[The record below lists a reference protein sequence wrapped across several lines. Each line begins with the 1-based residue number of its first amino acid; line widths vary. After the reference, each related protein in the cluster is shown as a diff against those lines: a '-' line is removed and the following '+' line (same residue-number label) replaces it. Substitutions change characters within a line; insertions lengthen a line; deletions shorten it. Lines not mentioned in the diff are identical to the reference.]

1 MGSAKDLTKK
11 ERWIFLSQ
19 QVFTEILNPRLL
31 HLSTNMDSIHGTCR
45 IGSNMIV
52 PKKVKRAY
60 SITESLIGGML
71 ARFADLV
78 KKKRLAYV
86 STMMKSIQTKIMNQT
101 MAKIVHLWVATSLSH
116 HWVLTYPEINSDQKY
131 GAYSTPFCVF
141 LQSLLRF
148 IHTLEWTPKRY
159 QSIAS
164 CIYVC
169 IVLLIL
175 ILAEY
180 YILRIIIKLGRG
192 VCVRYDTTDG
202 SSILDTAD
210 AATATNYKSI
220 VNCDLQYGRRF
231 DIGTMHRTVF
241 VQFQLRQYSEKVF
254 FCLLLSFFLFYL
266 VYFTLLYFIFSF
278 SFRFLFPLI
287 YIMIYS

>member
-1 MGSAKDLTKK
+1 MQDWFQHDCSK
-11 ERWIFLSQ
+11 ES
-19 QVFTEILNPRLL
+19 EKGLL
-31 HLSTNMDSIHGTCR
+31 HNRVAHWWDASQICGSSEEEEASVRLNNDEIHPDQ
-45 IGSNMIV
+45 NN
-52 PKKVKRAY
+52 
-60 SITESLIGGML
+60 ESDYGKNCAPLG
-71 ARFADLV
+71 
-78 KKKRLAYV
+78 
-86 STMMKSIQTKIMNQT
+86 
-101 MAKIVHLWVATSLSH
+101 ATSLSH

-210 AATATNYKSI
+210 AATATATATATNNKSI

-266 VYFTLLYFIFSF
+266 VYFTLLYFTFF
-278 SFRFLFPLI
+278 FRFRFGFCSL
-287 YIMIYS
+287 